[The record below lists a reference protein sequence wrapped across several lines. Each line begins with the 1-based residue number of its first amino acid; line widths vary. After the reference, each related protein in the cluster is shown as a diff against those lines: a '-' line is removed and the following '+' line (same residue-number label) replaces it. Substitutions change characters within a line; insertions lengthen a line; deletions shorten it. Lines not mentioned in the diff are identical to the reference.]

1 MKSIDPRLAAR
12 ALLRRAAAALLL
24 VFALVGCAAV
34 TAADG
39 ASAKSAGK
47 PAKSAAV
54 PAQMSDPLLGL
65 SYDTDKI
72 RFERLPAALA
82 RKAELGDLPQW
93 IYARSESAGGTLYV
107 VSGFLR
113 VESDD
118 PAQPGSSVEAD
129 FGAVLRQSGDK
140 VEVLCVPD
148 LLFDKDSPVPAA
160 ELQPLLADAV
170 TRYVA
175 AWGGKPALQARLREI
190 TQEDVVPAA
199 LRDALRAQGLQV
211 GAADAR

>member
-1 MKSIDPRLAAR
+1 MKSIDLESPAR
-12 ALLRRAAAALLL
+12 ALLRRAAATLLL

-39 ASAKSAGK
+39 TAAKPVK
-47 PAKSAAV
+47 AAVV
-54 PAQMSDPLLGL
+54 PAQMSDPLFGL
-65 SYDTDKI
+65 SYDTGKI
-72 RFERLPAALA
+72 QFERLPAALA

-93 IYARSESAGGTLYV
+93 IYARSESAAGTYYI

-118 PAQPGSSVEAD
+118 PAQPGSTVEAD
-129 FGAVLRQSGDK
+129 FGAVLRQNGDK

-148 LLFDKDSPVPAA
+148 LLFDKDSPVPAR

-170 TRYVA
+170 KRYVA

-190 TQEDVVPAA
+190 TQKDVVPDA
-199 LRDALRAQGLQV
+199 LREALRAQELQV
-211 GAADAR
+211 GAAQAQ

>member
-1 MKSIDPRLAAR
+1 MKSIDRRSAAR
-12 ALLRRAAAALLL
+12 TLLRRTAAVLLL
-24 VFALVGCAAV
+24 VFALVGCAVV

-39 ASAKSAGK
+39 TGAK
-47 PAKSAAV
+47 PAKAAAV
-54 PAQMSDPLLGL
+54 PAQMSDPLFGI
-65 SYDTDKI
+65 SYDTNKI

-82 RKAELGDLPQW
+82 RKAELSKELPQW
-93 IYARSESAGGTLYV
+93 IYARSESAAGTFYI

-118 PAQPGSSVEAD
+118 PAHPGSTVEAD
-129 FGAVLRQSGDK
+129 FGAVLRQNGDK

-170 TRYVA
+170 KRYVA
-175 AWGGKPALQARLREI
+175 AWGGKPALQAELSGI
-190 TQEDVVPAA
+190 KQKDVVPVA
-199 LRDALRAQGLQV
+199 LHEALRAQDLLV
-211 GAADAR
+211 GDAGAR